1 MQGLLG
7 GESWRQSFGYDRYGN
22 QWAAQHLGTN
32 MPYSGLRPTQQSNY
46 NASTNR
52 RVEVTNQLA
61 YDAAGE
67 LTRHGAWNLV
77 YDAEGRIRQSTNTG
91 TSQTTDYAYDGAGH
105 RVKKTVGSASTWYVY
120 DAFGQLAAEYT
131 SSGPSGTAATHYLT
145 TDHLG
150 STRLVT
156 DGSGAVVS
164 RHDYLPFGE
173 EAPSNLGGR
182 STSHGYLANASLTQR
197 FTGKERDTET
207 GLDYFGAR
215 YMSAAMGRFTGAD
228 PIWVKADRLV
238 DPQRLNLYIYSRNSP
253 LRFTDPTGMDITIG
267 KCSIGS
273 ADDCFN
279 RMLQGIQKNDRSHV
293 RMVRGDG
300 KNGFKKGQFGVLVD
314 KDHRSNSKNFQVLQS
329 LANDRSAVAE
339 ISVVGPKEE
348 LAGNAGSIDAS
359 GKVTLKTFKE
369 TYGMNLTL
377 EQGWFGQ
384 TFYQN
389 WGGPPVDGATYSTRG
404 LTEVYVGSD
413 QTVNS
418 MIETM
423 HHELRH
429 VLLGDFGRTVSRGQH
444 GAPGVDQST
453 TEAESEAR
461 RNLRQR

>member
-1 MQGLLG
+1 MASFRTASFRSPHPNPSRYDQLNRLCSVRETQQATPWGQHNCGDPQGLYG

-22 QWAAQHLGTN
+22 QWAAQHLGDH

-91 TSQTTDYAYDGAGH
+91 TSQTTDYAYDGAGN
-105 RVKKTVGSASTWYVY
+105 RVKKTVGTASTYFVY

-182 STSHGYLANASLTQR
+182 STSYGYLANASLTQR

-215 YMSAAMGRFTGAD
+215 YLSSPMGRFTSAD
-228 PIWVKADRLV
+228 APFADQHV
-238 DPQRLNLYIYSRNSP
+238 GDPQSWNLFSYVGNNP
-253 LRFTDPTGMDITIG
+253 LRYVDPTGRSSERVICGANDQTCKNKETDTGVRKESNGDLVEDPSQSLRVSITDSGVIVVFGPTGEIESRHLPSQALTDTSDDLFGLLPTQMAVKIG
-267 KCSIGS
+267 
-273 ADDCFN
+273 A
-279 RMLQGIQKNDRSHV
+279 
-293 RMVRGDG
+293 
-300 KNGFKKGQFGVLVD
+300 FGV
-314 KDHRSNSKNFQVLQS
+314 
-329 LANDRSAVAE
+329 AAA
-339 ISVVGPKEE
+339 
-348 LAGNAGSIDAS
+348 AA
-359 GKVTLKTFKE
+359 
-369 TYGMNLTL
+369 
-377 EQGWFGQ
+377 
-384 TFYQN
+384 
-389 WGGPPVDGATYSTRG
+389 
-404 LTEVYVGSD
+404 
-413 QTVNS
+413 
-418 MIETM
+418 
-423 HHELRH
+423 
-429 VLLGDFGRTVSRGQH
+429 FGRQGGQG
-444 GAPGVDQST
+444 GAQDPQ
-453 TEAESEAR
+453 
-461 RNLRQR
+461 